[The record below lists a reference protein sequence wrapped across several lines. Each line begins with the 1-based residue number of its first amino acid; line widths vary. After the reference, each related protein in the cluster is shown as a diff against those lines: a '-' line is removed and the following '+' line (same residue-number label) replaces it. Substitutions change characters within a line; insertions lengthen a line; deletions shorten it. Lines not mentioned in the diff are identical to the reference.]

1 MITIETIR
9 LRLTKLMRSAIFAA
23 AGATVIGVSACGSD
37 APTSPG
43 STGGKVTGTWVL
55 ETVDDEEPPVAVH
68 RGAFLDPNTG
78 TFYNNYVFRIS
89 AGYIEI
95 RENETF
101 YLALQVRIE
110 ADGQTGQGT
119 VELEG
124 EWDLVEDEVV
134 LRVQFPVIGTQVLER
149 EGGRLHTDLDF
160 LGLGEM
166 SHLHFSK

>member
-37 APTSPG
+37 APTSP
-43 STGGKVTGTWVL
+43 SSGGKVTGTWVL
-55 ETVDDEEPPVAVH
+55 ETVDDEEPPVAIH

-78 TFYNNYVFRIS
+78 IFYNNYVFRIS

-101 YLALQVRIE
+101 YLSLQVRIE

-149 EGGRLHTDLDF
+149 DGGKLHTDLDF
-160 LGLGEM
+160 LGLGELA
-166 SHLHFSK
+166 HLHFSK